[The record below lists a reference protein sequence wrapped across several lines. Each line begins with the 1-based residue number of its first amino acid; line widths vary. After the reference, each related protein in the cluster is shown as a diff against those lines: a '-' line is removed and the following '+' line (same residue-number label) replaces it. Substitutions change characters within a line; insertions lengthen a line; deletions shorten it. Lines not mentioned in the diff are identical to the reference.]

1 VLPLKVLL
9 TGADGQL
16 GCEILRTAPIA
27 CELTG
32 CNHTVLDV
40 TDIESVTRKVA
51 DVEPDLII
59 NAAAYTAVDRAEQE
73 RELAFQVN
81 AEGARNVSRAAV
93 AHGSRVLHISTDFVF
108 DGAQSRPY
116 QPLDTPNPQS
126 VYGTSKRR
134 GEEFVLEVTNGT
146 ALILR
151 TAWLYSS
158 LGSNFVTAM
167 LKRMSDR
174 QALEI
179 VADQIGTPTWAKGLA
194 EAIWQAAA
202 ASQMRGLH
210 HWTDAGVASWYDFA
224 VAIQEEALS
233 CGLLD
238 QLVTIKPI
246 ATTDYP
252 TPAKRPQYSVL
263 DKTRTWS
270 DLAIQPPHWRIA
282 LRSMLAERGKPDDA

>member
-1 VLPLKVLL
+1 MKVLL

-16 GCEILRTAPIA
+16 GCEILRTAPA
-27 CELTG
+27 AVELTG
-32 CNHTVLDV
+32 CRQSDLDI
-40 TDIESVTRKVA
+40 TDVESVNRKVA
-51 DVEPDLII
+51 ELEPDLVI

-93 AHGSRVLHISTDFVF
+93 THGSRVLHISTDFVF

-134 GEEFVLEVTNGT
+134 GEEYVLEATNGT

-158 LGSNFVTAM
+158 LGSNFVTAI
-167 LKRMSDR
+167 LKRMNDR
-174 QALEI
+174 QDLDI

-202 ASQMRGLH
+202 SSDMRGLH

-224 VAIQEEALS
+224 VAIQEESLS

-238 QLVTIKPI
+238 QPVEIRPI
-246 ATTDYP
+246 ATRDYP

-263 DKTRTWS
+263 DKTMTWS
-270 DLAIQPPHWRIA
+270 QFAIRPPHWRIA
-282 LRSMLAERGKPDDA
+282 LRSMLAELGEPDHV